1 MSQVETRSVDRPRAF
16 RVVIL
21 QLLAVENAVILSV
34 ENVFFTLLAVYGVKA
49 VHS

>member
-1 MSQVETRSVDRPRAF
+1 MHQIRTRAENRLHVSRVE
-16 RVVIL
+16 IL

>member
-1 MSQVETRSVDRPRAF
+1 MHQIRTHAEGRLYVSRA
-16 RVVIL
+16 VIL
-21 QLLAVENAVILSV
+21 QLLAAENAVILSV

>member
-1 MSQVETRSVDRPRAF
+1 MPQVETRSVDRPRAF

-21 QLLAVENAVILSV
+21 QLLAVENVVILSV
-34 ENVFFTLLAVYGVKA
+34 ASTFFTLREVFGVKP